1 VRSIQK
7 NWIERTWKSRA
18 SLEEIRSIQ
27 SLWVSSKE
35 KESALNSVSM
45 TVFKRKSMSFD
56 CAHTLSL
63 SHCVAVCCS
72 VLQCV
77 AVCCSVLQCVAV
89 CCSVL
94 THSLSHTHTQLR
106 TSGGRG
112 AELIQKGAHSKVVGV
127 VWIERDLCRW
137 KETYERD
144 LCVWKE
150 TYESRPGGGGGAE
163 LIQKE
168 AKSKVVGLFRIER
181 DVCILKRDLWITP
194 RNWFRKKRSRKS

>member
-1 VRSIQK
+1 
-7 NWIERTWKSRA
+7 
-18 SLEEIRSIQ
+18 LEVTGLSWRNS
-27 SLWVSSKE
+27 
-35 KESALNSVSM
+35 LNSVSM
-45 TVFKRKSMSFD
+45 SVFKRKRKCAQFSLYD
-56 CAHTLSL
+56 CLQKKIYVFRLRSHTLSL
-63 SHCVAVCCS
+63 TLCCS

-127 VWIERDLCRW
+127 VWIEKDVCRW

-150 TYESRPGGGGGAE
+150 RYESRPGGGGGAE

-168 AKSKVVGLFRIER
+168 AKSKVVGLCRIER